1 MNPPNQEQEPIS
13 STQSVIQQSWGTC
26 DFSDVHSLSLLTTL
40 YLMLYLVSLMV
51 SANLHNT
58 YLFIP
63 PTPFLRTRY
72 ISTNDLFTIQDNEHS
87 HFAFPQSREWEYYD
101 GGCYY
106 FGIQKVNWHAAQS
119 HCEEQNSKL
128 VVIHDEPKQN
138 FIQSQTRDERYWIG
152 LSDVNVEGEWKW
164 IDGTDYRT
172 SYKKWRSGEPNVH
185 GDHGEDCAQIH
196 IAGEWNDVQ
205 CNYKSFYICEKPL
218 PS

>member
-1 MNPPNQEQEPIS
+1 MGL
-13 STQSVIQQSWGTC
+13 VGTYKRQHN
-26 DFSDVHSLSLLTTL
+26 SDEASLAETRAAVAPKAIDRYILPLWKEKSSLLVYLLLAVSYLLILILFGITL
-40 YLMLYLVSLMV
+40 SMV
-51 SANLHNT
+51 YPCGS
-58 YLFIP
+58 
-63 PTPFLRTRY
+63 R
-72 ISTNDLFTIQDNEHS
+72 
-87 HFAFPQSREWEYYD
+87 SREWEYYD